1 MALLEDNSAETL
13 PKAKQRQAVPGG
25 VGRSQWE
32 KTSLTENL
40 FDDNRLC
47 LFALEIIFNT
57 VQN

>member
-1 MALLEDNSAETL
+1 MALMDDNSAETL

-47 LFALEIIFNT
+47 LFALKINFNT
-57 VQN
+57 